1 MEKIKL
7 LESPRDGIQGLKKI
21 IPAQSKIGYINSL
34 LQVGFDIIDF
44 GSFVS
49 PKSIPQLSDT
59 EEVVRALDLSETKTK
74 LMVVIGNCRGA
85 ESAAQYKAIS
95 YLAFPFSTSETFLQ
109 KNINSD
115 LKKAPEQIKQLLD
128 ICDSKGKILTV
139 YISMAFGNP
148 YGDEWNINMIT
159 DWVDKLA
166 TMGVSYIALSDI
178 TAVATPETIESIFS
192 SIIPAF
198 STIDFALH
206 LHTTPGNW
214 YEKIDA
220 AYQSG
225 CRIFDAVING
235 AGGCPM
241 TGYELVG
248 NLETGSLLD
257 YLDKN
262 KIETTINRNQFMEIQ
277 KKASWF
283 YGLGESN
290 RYQPV

>member
-1 MEKIKL
+1 MKKIKL

-21 IPAQSKIGYINSL
+21 IPTQSKIGYINSL

-59 EEVVRALDLSETKTK
+59 DEVVRALEVSDTKTK

-85 ESAAQYKAIS
+85 ESAAQYDAIS

-109 KNINSD
+109 KNINST

-166 TMGVSYIALSDI
+166 TMGVTYIALSDI
-178 TAVATPETIESIFS
+178 TAVATVETIESIFS

-198 STIDFALH
+198 STIDFGLH

-257 YLDKN
+257 YFDKN
-262 KIETTINRNQFMEIQ
+262 KIETAINRNQFMEIQ

-283 YGLGESN
+283 YGLGESD
-290 RYQPV
+290 R

>member
-1 MEKIKL
+1 MDKIKL
-7 LESPRDGIQGLKKI
+7 LESPRDGIQGLEKI

-59 EEVVRALDLSETKTK
+59 DVVVRALNVSETKTK
-74 LMVVIGNCRGA
+74 LMVVIGNCKGA
-85 ESAAQYKAIS
+85 ESAAQYEAIS

-148 YGDEWNINMIT
+148 YGDEWNINMVT

-178 TAVATPETIESIFS
+178 TAVATPETIETIFS

-198 STIDFALH
+198 STIDFGLH

-257 YLDKN
+257 YFDKN
-262 KIETTINRNQFMEIQ
+262 KIETTIDRNKFMEIQ

-283 YGLGESN
+283 YGLGESL
-290 RYQPV
+290 

>member
-1 MEKIKL
+1 MDKIKL

-59 EEVVRALDLSETKTK
+59 DVVVRALNVSETKTK
-74 LMVVIGNCRGA
+74 LMVVIGNCKGA
-85 ESAAQYKAIS
+85 ESAAQYEAIS

-148 YGDEWNINMIT
+148 YGDEWNINMVT

-178 TAVATPETIESIFS
+178 TAVATPETIETIFS

-198 STIDFALH
+198 STIDFGLH

-257 YLDKN
+257 YFDKN
-262 KIETTINRNQFMEIQ
+262 KIKTTIDMNKFIEIQ

-283 YGLGESN
+283 YGLGESL
-290 RYQPV
+290 